1 MNKTFEESFDE
12 YSNYLKIRL
21 KPQAYR
27 TGLSR
32 FRLYVLSY
40 FKKYNIYDLNTRD
53 ILKYQSYLISLPFT
67 YKYKKGVYYAL
78 ISFLNFCRIYY
89 DLEKNVAS
97 MVGMFRN
104 KYDIEKELNIW
115 TYDEF
120 NKFIKVVDD
129 QLYEV
134 LFRFLFYTGC
144 RLGEALAL
152 SFNDIE
158 DNVLTINK
166 TITKENVN
174 GKRIITPPKTK
185 KSNRKILLDPY
196 LLSDIKQLR
205 EHYIKKYKNFN
216 NKFFIFGGINS
227 LSPSTIERKKNHY
240 CVLANVKQIR
250 LHDFRH
256 SHATLLVNNNIP
268 INIVADRLGHADI
281 NMTYS
286 VYVHKNLENEKRV
299 IETLN
304 SLQSI

>member
-1 MNKTFEESFDE
+1 MCITFEESFED

-27 TGLSR
+27 TGISR
-32 FRLYVLSY
+32 YRLYVLSY
-40 FKKYNIYDLNTRD
+40 FKDYNIYDLNTRD
-53 ILKYQSYLISLPFT
+53 ILKYQSYLMNLPFT

-78 ISFLNFCRIYY
+78 ISFLNFCKIYY

-97 MVGMFRN
+97 IVGMFKN
-104 KYDIEKELNIW
+104 KYEVEKELNIW

-120 NKFIKVVDD
+120 KRFIDVVDD
-129 QLYEV
+129 QIYYT
-134 LFRFLFYTGC
+134 LFKFLFYTGC

-166 TITKENVN
+166 TITKEFVN

-185 KSNRKILLDPY
+185 KSNRKILLDPG

-205 EHYIKKYKNFN
+205 EYYIKNFKDFN
-216 NKFFIFGGINS
+216 NKFFIFGGINP
-227 LSPSTIERKKNHY
+227 LAPTTIERKKNHY
-240 CVLANVKQIR
+240 CVIADVKQIR

-268 INIVADRLGHADI
+268 INVVADRLGHADI

-304 SLQSI
+304 SLA